1 MTLTAALTALGIFI
15 IGGSETAYWD
25 WQLTHPYDLD
35 IDVKVLALDKD
46 DHDRETVMALRSRGV
61 KPVCYV
67 SIGSWEEYRDDKD
80 RFPEE
85 ALGEPLGEWPDER
98 YVDIRNAGVVQ
109 IMKDRIADCAARGFL
124 AVEMDNMD
132 VYENTSSFE
141 LTREDALGYI
151 RELAMFAKA
160 QGLEVA
166 QKNTPE
172 LVPDLVNQM
181 DFIMVEECFVYNF
194 CDDLQPYIDA
204 GKDVLAIEYDDAG
217 LDWDAVC
224 EDSKAR
230 GIKLLLKS
238 HEITAG
244 GKSCN

>member
-1 MTLTAALTALGIFI
+1 MTLTAGLTALGIFI
-15 IGGSETAYWD
+15 IGGGETAYWD

-35 IDVKVLALDKD
+35 INVKVLALDKD
-46 DHDRETVMALRSRGV
+46 DHDRKTVMALRERGV

-80 RFPEE
+80 SFPEDT
-85 ALGEPLGEWPDER
+85 LGKPLGNWPDER
-98 YVDIRNAGVVQ
+98 YVDIRKPAVAQ
-109 IMKDRIADCAARGFL
+109 IMKARIEDCAARGFM

-132 VYENTSSFE
+132 VYDNDSGFE

-151 RELAMFAKA
+151 RELAMFANE

-166 QKNTPE
+166 QKNAPE
-172 LVPDLVNQM
+172 LVPDLVGQM
-181 DFIMVEECFVYNF
+181 DFIMVEECFAYDF
-194 CDDLQPYIDA
+194 CDELKPYTDA
-204 GKDVLAIEYDDAG
+204 GKDVLAVEYDDAG

-224 EDSKAR
+224 EESKTL

>member
-1 MTLTAALTALGIFI
+1 MARTAALTALGIFI
-15 IGGSETAYWD
+15 IGGGEQAYWD

-35 IDVKVLALDKD
+35 INVKVLALDKD
-46 DHDRETVMALRSRGV
+46 DHDRETIMGLRERGV

-67 SIGSWEEYRDDKD
+67 SIGTWEEYRDDIG

-85 ALGEPLGEWPDER
+85 ALGKPLGEWPDER
-98 YVDIRNAGVVQ
+98 YVDIRRPEIGQ

-132 VYENTSSFE
+132 VYDNDSGFD

-151 RELAMFAKA
+151 REMAAFAKA

-166 QKNTPE
+166 QKNVPE
-172 LVPDLVNQM
+172 LVPELVSQM
-181 DFIMVEECFVYNF
+181 DFIMVEECYAYDF
-194 CDDLQPYIDA
+194 CDDLKPYVDA

-217 LDWDAVC
+217 LDWEAIC
-224 EDSKAR
+224 EDSKTR